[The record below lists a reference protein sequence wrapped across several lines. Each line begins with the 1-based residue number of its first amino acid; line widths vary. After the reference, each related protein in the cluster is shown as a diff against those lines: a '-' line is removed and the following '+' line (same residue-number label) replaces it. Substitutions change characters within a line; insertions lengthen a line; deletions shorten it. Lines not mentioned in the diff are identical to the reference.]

1 LSEDDRSCI
10 YSRQMKGRKLAF
22 KPGFSRYVFN
32 IYFII
37 VVFIIVSALLKP
49 SFVAPRHLI
58 NIARQAA
65 PLGIVSIGQT
75 LVILLGGLDLSV
87 GSVITLTNVLM
98 GAISL
103 GRTEMTLQVVVL
115 CLALGW
121 GIGLTNGVFVA
132 KLRVD
137 PFIMTLAM
145 MLIIK
150 GVSWV
155 YVGGA
160 PKGFTPPP
168 IRYLATGWIG
178 GVVPLAVITW
188 LILAGIAILV
198 LHRTVYGWW
207 VYAIGGNKQAAYLSG
222 ARIDLTTLITYG
234 VCGAGAVVAGLLA
247 SGNIGATSLTLG
259 EEYMLNS
266 LAAVVI
272 GGTNFGGGRGGI
284 AGSIAGSLLLL
295 MIFSILTMLNVGY
308 AGRLIT
314 RGTILAGAVAFYTK
328 RAT

>member
-1 LSEDDRSCI
+1 MMMKKRPLFKDASENNAASAGR
-10 YSRQMKGRKLAF
+10 YSK
-22 KPGFSRYVFN
+22 YIFN
-32 IYFII
+32 IYFILI
-37 VVFIIVSALLKP
+37 LFILVSAILKP

-75 LVILLGGLDLSV
+75 LVMLLGGLDLSV

-103 GRTEMTLQVVVL
+103 GRPEMALPLLML
-115 CLALGW
+115 CLAMGW
-121 GIGLTNGVFVA
+121 IIGSTNGFFVA
-132 KLRVD
+132 KLKID

-150 GVSWV
+150 GISWV

-160 PKGFTPPP
+160 PKGVTPPP

-178 GVVPLAVITW
+178 GVVPLAAIIW
-188 LILAGIAILV
+188 FSLAGIAIFM
-198 LHRTVYGWW
+198 LHKTSYGWW
-207 VYAIGGNKQAAYLSG
+207 IYAIGGNKKAAHLSG
-222 ARIDLTTLITYG
+222 ARLNFTTLTTYG
-234 VCGAGAVVAGLLA
+234 LCGFGAAGAGLIA
-247 SGNIGATSLTLG
+247 SGDIGATSLTLG
-259 EEYMLNS
+259 DEYMLNS

-272 GGTNFGGGRGGI
+272 GGTNFGGGRGTVMGTI
-284 AGSIAGSLLLL
+284 AGCLLLS
-295 MIFSILTMLNVGY
+295 MIFGILTMLNVKY

-314 RGTILAGAVAFYTK
+314 QGVILIGAVAFYI
-328 RAT
+328 RRSA